1 MKKKI
6 MKKKVNEIPL
16 YIVFLICAILQ
27 LFSLLSQIKLNKESK
42 NQNSKLIT
50 NEDLEEK
57 I

>member
-1 MKKKI
+1 